1 MMCKNIWKEE
11 LIRCFGGWRFPCAVM
26 LTVILYL
33 CITMRYLA
41 GNRVDILYCYR
52 LVADNDLLLISYAF
66 CSWVY
71 AGVYCDEKR
80 NRYDRHCLLRVPAGK
95 LVRIRMCVCIFSG
108 MMVKSIGIWGYLI
121 VMRWNYPLLDVNG
134 SGIREFGNA
143 GWGFSELIVQN
154 KMLLYFFIEILMA
167 GCLAGLLCG
176 MAFCFSLF
184 LQEKEAA
191 KKNLVMPVLLEVNV
205 AEEDTK
211 FGLKVDEVLPLL
223 EEISSFSHIQVKG
236 LMTIAPFV
244 ENPEENRK
252 VFRTLKK
259 LSVDIGAKNI
269 NNVTMS
275 VLSMGM
281 TGDYQVAIEEGST
294 MVRVGTGIFGERNY
308 ATM

>member
-1 MMCKNIWKEE
+1 MLARNLQQVNTNIE
-11 LIRCFGGWRFPCAVM
+11 RACAA
-26 LTVILYL
+26 
-33 CITMRYLA
+33 A
-41 GNRVDILYCYR
+41 GRTPDEVT
-52 LVADNDLLLISYAF
+52 LVAVSKTKPV
-66 CSWVY
+66 S
-71 AGVYCDEKR
+71 
-80 NRYDRHCLLRVPAGK
+80 
-95 LVRIRMCVCIFSG
+95 M
-108 MMVKSIGIWGYLI
+108 
-121 VMRWNYPLLDVNG
+121 
-134 SGIREFGNA
+134 
-143 GWGFSELIVQN
+143 
-154 KMLLYFFIEILMA
+154 
-167 GCLAGLLCG
+167 
-176 MAFCFSLF
+176 
-184 LQEKEAA
+184 LQEAYDAGARVFGENKVQEIMDKYDQLPSDIQWHMIGHLQRNKVKYIIDKVAMIHSVDSLRLAQTIEQEAA